1 LFVARERTEGEI
13 RVALMFF
20 FFFFFFFFCF
30 NFGGAFLAV

>member
-20 FFFFFFFFCF
+20 FFFFFFFCF

>member
-20 FFFFFFFFCF
+20 FFFFFFCF